1 MSYATQSAWRE
12 IQAFLP
18 PAYQLHAG
26 EEPAEEW
33 WPWRGHEVHLDCY
46 RDVDAPAKVILF
58 HGVGTNGRQL
68 STILGAPLHRR
79 GFETIAI
86 DMPEYGVTRVAPG
99 VRVTYDDWVQAGI
112 DLVAAERARDDRP
125 IILYGL
131 SAGGMLA
138 YQVAAATGQVV
149 GVVGM
154 CFLDQSVQQVADET
168 ALNVVMSR
176 VGAPLVQFAARTPL
190 SGLRMPMRVASKMH
204 TLVNDRAALK
214 ACLRDRTSAG
224 NAMTMTF
231 LDSYIE
237 YRPAVEPE
245 DFDVCPILL
254 TQPGE
259 DRWTPQHLSEI
270 FLRRIGQVPVTTV
283 VLEGASHYPIEQPG
297 LDQMVDAVEAF
308 VRGQLAEDR

>member
-1 MSYATQSAWRE
+1 MSYATQSAWRD

-26 EEPAEEW
+26 VEPVEEW
-33 WPWRGHEVHLDCY
+33 WPWHGHEIHLDCY
-46 RDVDAPAKVILF
+46 RDPAAPAKVILF

-79 GFETIAI
+79 GYETIAI
-86 DMPEYGVTRVAPG
+86 DMPEYGMTRVAPG
-99 VRVTYDDWVQAGI
+99 ARVRYDDWVQAGI
-112 DLVAAERARDDRP
+112 DLVAVEGARDERP

-138 YQVAAATGQVV
+138 YQVAAATNAVA

-168 ALNVVMSR
+168 ALNVAMSR
-176 VGAPLVQFAARTPL
+176 VGAPMVRFAARTPL

-204 TLVNDRAALK
+204 TLVNDQAALK
-214 ACLRDRTSAG
+214 VCLHDGTSAG
-224 NAMTMTF
+224 NAMTMAF
-231 LDSYIE
+231 LDSYIA
-237 YRPAVEPE
+237 YRPAVEPD

-259 DRWTPQHLSEI
+259 DRWTPLHLSEL
-270 FLRRIGQVPVTTV
+270 FLNRIGRVPVTTV
-283 VLEGASHYPIEQPG
+283 ILEGAGHYPIEEPG
-297 LDQMVDAVEAF
+297 LDQMVDAIEAF
-308 VRGQLAEDR
+308 IRAQVAGSL

>member
-12 IQAFLP
+12 IQGFLP
-18 PAYQLHAG
+18 PAYQLHPG
-26 EEPAEEW
+26 EEPADEW

-46 RDVDAPAKVILF
+46 RDADAPAKVILF

-99 VRVTYDDWVQAGI
+99 ARVSYDDWVQAGI
-112 DLVAAERARDDRP
+112 DLVAAERARDDRR

-138 YQVAAATGQVV
+138 YQVAAVTGHVA

-259 DRWTPQHLSEI
+259 DRWTPLHLSEI
-270 FLRRIGQVPVTTV
+270 FLRRIGKVPVTTV
-283 VLEGASHYPIEQPG
+283 ILEGASHYPIEQPG
-297 LDQMVDAVEAF
+297 LDQMVDAVEVF

>member
-18 PAYQLHAG
+18 QDYQLHAG
-26 EEPAEEW
+26 EEPTEEW
-33 WPWRGHEVHLDCY
+33 WPWGEHEVHLDCY
-46 RDVDAPAKVILF
+46 RNADAPAKVILF

-68 STILGAPLHRR
+68 STILGSPLHNR

-86 DMPEYGVTRVAPG
+86 DMPGYGVTRVAPG
-99 VRVTYDDWVQAGI
+99 ARVRYDDWVQAGI
-112 DLVAAERARDDRP
+112 DLVAVERARDRRP

-138 YQVAAATGQVV
+138 YRVAAAEGHVA

-154 CFLDQSVQQVADET
+154 CFLDQSDQQVADET
-168 ALNVVMSR
+168 LLNVAMSR
-176 VGAPLVQFAARTPL
+176 VGTPLVQFAARTPL
-190 SGLRMPMRVASKMH
+190 AGLRMPMRVVSKMH
-204 TLVNDRAALK
+204 TLVNDPAALK

-224 NAMTMTF
+224 SAMTMAF
-231 LDSYIE
+231 LDSYVE

-259 DRWTPQHLSEI
+259 DRWTPLHLSEI
-270 FLRRIGQVPVTTV
+270 FLSRIARVPVTTV
-283 VLEGASHYPIEQPG
+283 VLEGAGHYPIEQPG
-297 LDQMVDAVEAF
+297 LDQMVDAVEEFIRA
-308 VRGQLAEDR
+308 QLADER

>member
-1 MSYATQSAWRE
+1 MRRRAPGARSRPSSRQD
-12 IQAFLP
+12 
-18 PAYQLHAG
+18 YQLHAG
-26 EEPAEEW
+26 EEPTEEW
-33 WPWRGHEVHLDCY
+33 WPWGGHEVHLDCY
-46 RDVDAPAKVILF
+46 RNADAPAKVILF

-68 STILGAPLHRR
+68 STILGSPLHNR

-99 VRVTYDDWVQAGI
+99 ARVRYDDWVQAGI
-112 DLVAAERARDDRP
+112 DLVAVERARDNRP

-138 YQVAAATGQVV
+138 YRVAAAEGHVA

-154 CFLDQSVQQVADET
+154 CFLDQSDQQVADET
-168 ALNVVMSR
+168 LLNVAMSR
-176 VGAPLVQFAARTPL
+176 VGTPLVQFAARTPL
-190 SGLRMPMRVASKMH
+190 AGLRMPMRVVSKMH
-204 TLVNDRAALK
+204 TLVNDPAALK

-224 NAMTMTF
+224 SAMTMTF
-231 LDSYIE
+231 LDSYVE

-259 DRWTPQHLSEI
+259 DRWTPLHLSEI
-270 FLRRIGQVPVTTV
+270 FLSRIARVPVTTV
-283 VLEGASHYPIEQPG
+283 ILEGAGHYPIEQLG
-297 LDQMVDAVEAF
+297 LDQMVDAVEEFIRA
-308 VRGQLAEDR
+308 QLAEDR